1 MTVPPLAGRYVLRRE
16 VGAGASARVYLAE
29 DQKFGRTVAVK
40 MLNAAF
46 AHSAEVVQRLEREA
60 RVSALINHANVC
72 AVSDVG
78 RLDNGLPFLV
88 MEYLEG
94 ETLAARLEREK
105 RLPVP
110 VAVQFAEEMLLGL
123 SAAHR
128 RGIVHRDVKPANVFI
143 VDLGHGRHIVKLLD
157 FGTAYLTAAAGD
169 APPSLT
175 RAGRVV
181 GTPEFMSPE
190 QVRGLRDFDARTDI
204 YACGVVAYQMLAGRR
219 PFDGLPT
226 EQLSHAIAFNRA
238 PSLSAVAPFVPP
250 PIALA
255 VDLALALDLT
265 RRHKDAGAFLA
276 ALGQESVA
284 EAPPTM
290 GIHAITFDDAPAPPT
305 IAGADWDASGP
316 QAGTPSTQAT
326 SPMARPLTRRRG

>member
-1 MTVPPLAGRYVLRRE
+1 MNVPPLAGRYVLRRE
-16 VGAGASARVYLAE
+16 VGAGASGHVYVAE
-29 DQKFGRTVAVK
+29 DQKSGRTVAVK
-40 MLNAAF
+40 VMNAAS
-46 AHSAEVVQRLEREA
+46 AHSAEAIQRLEREG
-60 RVSALINHANVC
+60 RVSALINHPNVC

-110 VAVQFAEEMLLGL
+110 VAVRFVEEILLGL

-128 RGIVHRDVKPANVFI
+128 RGIVHRDIKPANVFI
-143 VDLGHGRHIVKLLD
+143 VELGHGRQLLKLLD
-157 FGTAYLTAAAGD
+157 FGTAYLTAVAGD

-181 GTPEFMSPE
+181 GTPEFMAPE

-204 YACGVVAYQMLAGRR
+204 YACGVVAYLMLSGRR
-219 PFDGLPT
+219 PFDGLPP
-226 EQLSHAIAFNRA
+226 EQLAHAIAFNRA
-238 PSLSAVAPFVPP
+238 PALSHVAPFVPP

-255 VDLALALDLT
+255 VDLALALDLG
-265 RRHKDAGAFLA
+265 RRHKDAGAFLG
-276 ALGQESVA
+276 ALGQETVA
-284 EAPPTM
+284 EPPPTM
-290 GIHAITFDDAPAPPT
+290 GIHAITLDDTSDTFAPPT
-305 IAGADWDASGP
+305 IAGADWDAAVS
-316 QAGTPSTQAT
+316 PSTQAT
-326 SPMARPLTRRRG
+326 SPMARPLTPRRR